1 MRESGAGAQQSSS
14 SQSSRRLR
22 RTPLPEVGARTELL
36 RRPQRPRFPSGS
48 LSVVHA
54 PWVLTRVTACSRH
67 ASITQSSFTA
77 PKIPQTLPV
86 HLPVCVLSCEFVVLC
101 DSGHRKLTITFSLAW
116 TSVWNRCSMEK
127 GWVGPKHP
135 AALAWRCH
143 RGLLFPAPPQ
153 APRVLSFR
161 SLPSAFLWILR
172 AVTVLRE
179 AACLQ
184 GQSRCLLLGT
194 EEPAPAPP
202 ERGSEE
208 LQGGERPL
216 ISVLKTL
223 RKKWSLFP
231 GWSAQQHTKL
241 TLHGDL

>member
-1 MRESGAGAQQSSS
+1 MWSS
-14 SQSSRRLR
+14 
-22 RTPLPEVGARTELL
+22 
-36 RRPQRPRFPSGS
+36 
-48 LSVVHA
+48 
-54 PWVLTRVTACSRH
+54 VTAATGNSRSRSPWPGLQSGTDAAWKRAGWGQSTPQHWLGAAIGGSCSLH
-67 ASITQSSFTA
+67 
-77 PKIPQTLPV
+77 
-86 HLPVCVLSCEFVVLC
+86 
-101 DSGHRKLTITFSLAW
+101 
-116 TSVWNRCSMEK
+116 
-127 GWVGPKHP
+127 
-135 AALAWRCH
+135 
-143 RGLLFPAPPQ
+143 PPQ

-194 EEPAPAPP
+194 KELAPAPP